1 MKDHCLL
8 SIETVN
14 ETTLLPN
21 DQEAFALEPI
31 EVTVGKDKR
40 KRRKRKLVVDDKKNL
55 TGDQIRSQLAD
66 TSDIVQAANVAPPT
80 KLRYSII
87 LFTYFSS
94 VDLCHNKGTTGKE
107 SNDGKPPLKI
117 YFPRKNSEL

>member
-1 MKDHCLL
+1 MCFFSVIL
-8 SIETVN
+8 ENVN

-40 KRRKRKLVVDDKKNL
+40 KRRKRKLIVDDRKNL
-55 TGDQIRSQLAD
+55 TGDQIRAQLAD

-80 KLRYSII
+80 KLRFVY
-87 LFTYFSS
+87 
-94 VDLCHNKGTTGKE
+94 
-107 SNDGKPPLKI
+107 LK
-117 YFPRKNSEL
+117 N

>member
-1 MKDHCLL
+1 MKDYCLL

-80 KLRYSII
+80 KLRY
-87 LFTYFSS
+87 
-94 VDLCHNKGTTGKE
+94 
-107 SNDGKPPLKI
+107 
-117 YFPRKNSEL
+117 